1 MRGRRE
7 VVEPGEVVQGYRVER
22 KLGAGGFAQ
31 VYLAR
36 RAGRS
41 VALKFI
47 RLEDAEDWAKRELTI
62 LLHLRH
68 RNVVKLVG
76 HAEGP
81 EQAPEYLVLIMEYVK
96 GRTLYEWAQQENPS
110 AREVARMVLEL
121 SRALGAVHAAGVLH
135 RDFKGDNVLVR
146 DEDGEPVL
154 VDFGV
159 SAVPWAPRVTREGL
173 APCTPAYRSPECVRY
188 LVDVERPLDAPYPYT
203 TADDLYALGVTLYV
217 LLTDAYPSSGA
228 DKLDLMREI
237 AREVPRAPH
246 ERNRRVPRALSE
258 LCMRMLEKEP
268 QARFASAEALG
279 EALEE
284 LLAEADASWDEP
296 LSYGW
301 DAAGR
306 TTELVS
312 ALQDPADPLPA
323 WARKNMKPRRGRKPA
338 PPARGRLLWG
348 GGVCGLLLAGLGG
361 GYLLLAEGHRSG
373 TEAPSAPRP
382 AGSTLAALL
391 RATFPEGGP
400 TSEACFVR
408 EVAPLWK
415 PPDAEAGA
423 ASPRAETP
431 APVVTVTTLRKEE
444 TLVKKREH
452 KAPVAQKVKKGSAS
466 DLTLLCVGAATAAAC
481 TGAQVRPMPEPQE
494 CPSGAVD
501 VMADRFGIDIG
512 QEAGPIA
519 LPIFDPFAPGRRKP
533 MPVQEGPVQVVIGFP
548 WMDMPEMTSLS
559 GRIVF
564 GPERVYGRFSE
575 ARTPSG
581 ETFPVCFAL
590 VEEFDK
596 KQGVWIRGAGGAGTV
611 EVVPVVRVRAVHRFE

>member
-36 RAGRS
+36 QAGRS

-68 RNVVKLVG
+68 RNLVKLVG

-96 GRTLYEWAQQENPS
+96 GRTLYDWAQQENPS
-110 AREVARMVLEL
+110 AREVTRMAREL
-121 SRALGAVHAAGVLH
+121 SRALGAIHAAGVLH

-159 SAVPWAPRVTREGL
+159 SAGPGAPRVTQEGL
-173 APCTPAYRSPECVRY
+173 APCTPAYRSPECVRFI
-188 LVDVERPLDAPYPYT
+188 VDPERPLDAPYPYT

-237 AREVPRAPH
+237 AREVPKAPH

-258 LCMRMLEKEP
+258 LCIRMLEKEP

-306 TTELVS
+306 TTELES
-312 ALQDPADPLPA
+312 ALRDPADPLPA
-323 WARKNMKPRRGRKPA
+323 WARKNMLPRRGRKPA
-338 PPARGRLLWG
+338 PPARGRLLRM

-361 GYLLLAEGHRSG
+361 GYLLFAEGHRSG
-373 TEAPSAPRP
+373 PEAPSPPRP
-382 AGSTLAALL
+382 AGPTLAALL
-391 RATFPEGGP
+391 CATFPEGGP

-408 EVAPLWK
+408 EVAPPWK
-415 PPDAEAGA
+415 PPEAGA
-423 ASPRAETP
+423 GAAPPRAETP
-431 APVVTVTTLRKEE
+431 APVVTVTMLRKEE
-444 TLVKKREH
+444 TRVKKREH
-452 KAPVAQKVKKGSAS
+452 KAPVVQKVKKGSAS
-466 DLTLLCVGAATAAAC
+466 ELALLCVGAVTAAAC
-481 TGAQVRPMPEPQE
+481 TGAPVRPTPEPQA
-494 CPSGAVD
+494 CPAGAVD
-501 VMADRFGIDIG
+501 VMTSRFGIKVG
-512 QEAGPIA
+512 YQVESVC
-519 LPIFDPFAPGRRKP
+519 LPGFDPFAPGKRKP
-533 MPVQEGPVQVVIGFP
+533 MPVEEGPVQVVINFP
-548 WMDMPEMTSLS
+548 WNNMPEFTSLS
-559 GRIVF
+559 GRLVF
-564 GPERVYGRFSE
+564 GPERVYGRFTE

-581 ETFPVCFAL
+581 ETLPVCFAL
-590 VEEFDK
+590 VEDHGYE
-596 KQGVWIRGAGGAGTV
+596 QGVRIRGASGAGTV
-611 EVVPVVRVRAVHRFE
+611 EVFPIVKVRAVRRFE